1 MWNFS
6 LRHSGADRLA
16 IATGRIARHYH
27 ARDPPRIEAFPRMTE
42 LASPGQ
48 LRAALLRWT
57 LFLSPLLL
65 MLGFFSGAASGSG
78 EGNVWFF
85 GLVKPSLYPPPATF
99 GIVWSGLYLLMGL
112 ALAMVITAR
121 GASGRGLAIAL
132 FVVQLVLNLTWSPV
146 FFGMENIRG
155 ALMLLVGIDV
165 AVILTLWA
173 FHRVRP
179 LATGLMLPYLAWVLF
194 ATLLNWQ
201 FLAAN
206 PGA

>member
-1 MWNFS
+1 
-6 LRHSGADRLA
+6 
-16 IATGRIARHYH
+16 
-27 ARDPPRIEAFPRMTE
+27 MTE

-65 MLGFFSGAASGSG
+65 MLGFFSGAAAGSG

-85 GLVKPSLYPPPATF
+85 GLTKPAIYPPAATF
-99 GIVWSGLYLLMGL
+99 GLVWSILYLLMGL

-132 FVVQLVLNLTWSPV
+132 FALQFVLNLAWSPV
-146 FFGMENIRG
+146 FFGMENIPA
-155 ALMLLVGIDV
+155 ALLLLLGIDL
-165 AVILTLWA
+165 AVVLTLWA
-173 FHRVRP
+173 FHRIRP
-179 LATGLMLPYLAWVLF
+179 LAAGLLVPYLAWVLF
-194 ATLLNWQ
+194 ATWLNWQ
-201 FLAAN
+201 FLVSN